1 MIDEQQL
8 LVDDLQGSRAL
19 VAAGWGRRRLIREDH
34 RGKVTVCPLGAI
46 GLTTEGRKFRSWALF
61 HPRQGHAEWKWSPRA
76 QAVMDALRPHVVKF
90 ANDPVSTDTV
100 PVVNLIA
107 NTNDVCVTHRRAVL
121 GWFDAAIADARNKLG
136 KEEPCRRERV
146 QVGQHVMKRL
156 DRQLAGVTTERHHDG
171 LAGDI
176 FVTAASRP
184 RDDGTASATSPTPP
198 PTAAACSGASSTT
211 AGRQEFQPCGQPRL
225 PDECGTP
232 QRADA
237 RARPSPQ
244 RRDPNNF
251 GREWRTVR
259 KDLGVPEVTTYSF
272 RKTLATLIDE
282 GGLSARV
289 GADHLGHSKVS
300 MTQDVYMTRGK
311 VHTQVADLLDDAI
324 SGA

>member
-19 VAAGWGRRRLIREDH
+19 VAAGWGRRGLVREDH
-34 RGKVTVCPLGAI
+34 VGKVTVCPLGAI
-46 GLTTEGRKFRSWALF
+46 GLTTEGRKFRSWALV
-61 HPRQGHAEWKWSPRA
+61 HPRQGHVEWKWSPRA

-156 DRQLAGVTTERHHDG
+156 DRQGVTTERHHDG
-171 LAGDI
+171 LAGDT

-184 RDDGTASATSPTPP
+184 RDDGTASRNVAN
-198 PTAAACSGASSTT
+198 AAADCRCALGSAAAGDSARAVSRPRLRARHHREYSVLASQHT
-211 AGRQEFQPCGQPRL
+211 AQRQPC
-225 PDECGTP
+225 
-232 QRADA
+232 A
-237 RARPSPQ
+237 
-244 RRDPNNF
+244 
-251 GREWRTVR
+251 
-259 KDLGVPEVTTYSF
+259 
-272 RKTLATLIDE
+272 
-282 GGLSARV
+282 
-289 GADHLGHSKVS
+289 
-300 MTQDVYMTRGK
+300 
-311 VHTQVADLLDDAI
+311 
-324 SGA
+324 

>member
-76 QAVMDALRPHVVKF
+76 RAVMDALRPHVVKF

-107 NTNDVCVTHRRAVL
+107 NTNDVGVTHRGAVL

-156 DRQLAGVTTERHHDG
+156 DRQLAGVTTERQHDG
-171 LAGDI
+171 LAGDT

-184 RDDGTASATSPTPP
+184 RDDGTASRNVANAAANCRCVLGCVVDNRRSSRISARWTAPAARRVRDSAAGRRKSSAF
-198 PTAAACSGASSTT
+198 TAAT
-211 AGRQEFQPCGQPRL
+211 
-225 PDECGTP
+225 
-232 QRADA
+232 
-237 RARPSPQ
+237 RPEQ
-244 RRDPNNF
+244 LR
-251 GREWRTVR
+251 
-259 KDLGVPEVTTYSF
+259 
-272 RKTLATLIDE
+272 
-282 GGLSARV
+282 
-289 GADHLGHSKVS
+289 
-300 MTQDVYMTRGK
+300 
-311 VHTQVADLLDDAI
+311 
-324 SGA
+324 

>member
-19 VAAGWGRRRLIREDH
+19 VAAGWGRRGLVREDH
-34 RGKVTVCPLGAI
+34 VGKVTVCPLGAI
-46 GLTTEGRKFRSWALF
+46 GLTTEGRKFRSWALV
-61 HPRQGHAEWKWSPRA
+61 HPRQGHVEWKWSPRA

-171 LAGDI
+171 LAGDT

-184 RDDGTASATSPTPP
+184 RDDGTASRNVAN
-198 PTAAACSGASSTT
+198 AAADCRCALGSAAAGDSARAVSRPRLRARHHREYSVFASQHT
-211 AGRQEFQPCGQPRL
+211 AQRQPC
-225 PDECGTP
+225 
-232 QRADA
+232 A
-237 RARPSPQ
+237 
-244 RRDPNNF
+244 
-251 GREWRTVR
+251 
-259 KDLGVPEVTTYSF
+259 
-272 RKTLATLIDE
+272 
-282 GGLSARV
+282 
-289 GADHLGHSKVS
+289 
-300 MTQDVYMTRGK
+300 
-311 VHTQVADLLDDAI
+311 
-324 SGA
+324 